1 MYVVAHN
8 NNKNNTNSTL
18 YIYSYSNA
26 LFANSKDYKLT
37 LGYLFKL
44 ARGTIYYKLVK

>member
-1 MYVVAHN
+1 MYAAVHD

-18 YIYSYSNA
+18 YLHSYSDA
-26 LFANSKDYKLT
+26 LFTNSENYKLT
-37 LGYLFKL
+37 LEYLFKL